1 MREKIENMNIIYSV
15 TINNIIN
22 NYDTF
27 KTLNDKELE
36 NICIILNDTIKWL
49 YNYHGITSTNIT
61 LITDIIFKNKNI
73 QDEILN
79 LNIENL
85 KLYILNKLNEI
96 NFKEINVEYKKNK
109 FQYIDFIQTEE
120 FDTNDI
126 DFIKNQI
133 YTHSLL
139 YSDLILLLINHYN
152 FSFGKKKL
160 PSTNWRINFINI
172 LNLLFYQV
180 DIFINSTRED
190 LYYTVLQ
197 MLDSITIKSLL
208 FPTILGISFDYMGAT
223 SNIKKYISNSLF
235 SCLHK
240 LNNLYYIEI
249 PKYNYNNSKRCL
261 NAHDR
266 NKEIEYANQ
275 ILNNFN
281 TTQKMFILQNGL
293 NDNYLNKKEIDNFI
307 KSISNNDLF
316 KIYNQITTEKNKKL
330 IEDNIIFIQDY
341 CSKNDLKLLE
351 FVYTPNYESSAYTI
365 FAEFY
370 IKYNNYKYKFILS
383 KYNQSYLWKIILKN
397 NKTYK
402 INCYLKDDFKHLV
415 QAMIQDS

>member
-1 MREKIENMNIIYSV
+1 M
-15 TINNIIN
+15 
-22 NYDTF
+22 
-27 KTLNDKELE
+27 
-36 NICIILNDTIKWL
+36 
-49 YNYHGITSTNIT
+49 
-61 LITDIIFKNKNI
+61 
-73 QDEILN
+73 
-79 LNIENL
+79 
-85 KLYILNKLNEI
+85 
-96 NFKEINVEYKKNK
+96 
-109 FQYIDFIQTEE
+109 
-120 FDTNDI
+120 
-126 DFIKNQI
+126 
-133 YTHSLL
+133 
-139 YSDLILLLINHYN
+139 
-152 FSFGKKKL
+152 
-160 PSTNWRINFINI
+160 
-172 LNLLFYQV
+172 LFYQV
-180 DIFINSTRED
+180 DVFINSTRED

-208 FPTILGISFDYMGAT
+208 FPTILGISFDYIGAT

-281 TTQKMFILQNGL
+281 TTQKMFILQNGF

-307 KSISNNDLF
+307 NSISNNDLF

-383 KYNQSYLWKIILKN
+383 KYNQSYLWKIFLKN

-415 QAMIQDS
+415 QAMIQDT